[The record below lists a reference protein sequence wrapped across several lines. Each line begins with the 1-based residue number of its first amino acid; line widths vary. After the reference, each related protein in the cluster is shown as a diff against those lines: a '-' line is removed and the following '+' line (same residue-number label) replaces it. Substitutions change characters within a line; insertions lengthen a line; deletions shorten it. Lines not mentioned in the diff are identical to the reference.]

1 MSRPVVTLLTDFGLE
16 DAYVAQ
22 LKAVILSQVPDVEL
36 VDIAHGIPPFGTL
49 SAGWL
54 LHTSYAFFPR
64 GSIHLCVIDP
74 GVGTSRRVLAVLKGG
89 HAFVGPDNGVFS
101 FLFPADQVIEITWKP
116 PGPLSSTFHG
126 RDIMAPVVAELLR
139 YTPPQSLGR
148 PASKPV
154 QIDVARDMVVHVDRF
169 GNVVTN
175 IEGSRLQEGCS
186 LAVGEKKVD
195 RIVETFAGIPSG
207 EPALIIGSAM
217 TVEVAANRESAAA
230 LLGARAGMPAKLIPP
245 GSYE

>member
-22 LKAVILSQVPDVEL
+22 IKAVLLSQVPDVEL
-36 VDIAHGIPPFGTL
+36 VDITHNIPPFSTL

-64 GSIHLCVIDP
+64 GSVHLCVVDP
-74 GVGTSRRVLAVLKGG
+74 GVGTSRSILAVLKGG

-101 FLFPADQVIEITWKP
+101 FLYPAEQVIEITWKP

-126 RDIMAPVVAELLR
+126 RDIMAPVVVELLK

-148 PASKPV
+148 LTSEPV
-154 QIDVARDMVVHVDRF
+154 QLDVSQDMVVHVDRF
-169 GNVVTN
+169 GNVITN
-175 IEGSRLQEGCS
+175 IEGSRLQAGCS
-186 LAVGEKKVD
+186 LEVGERRVR
-195 RIVETFAGIPSG
+195 RIAESFADIPSG
-207 EPALIIGSAM
+207 EPALIVGSAG
-217 TVEVAANRESAAA
+217 TVEVAANRGSAAA
-230 LLGARAGMPAKLIPP
+230 LLGAVAGMPARLIPP
-245 GSYE
+245 GSYA